1 VERREEE
8 VAGRLFTPGDYAMSS
23 NLGDIIII
31 IADSIPLSDDHS
43 VFHSF
48 ITKEYVSTIVLQEY
62 VWLKTIEPMLKKE
75 GMNDRRVDV
84 VAHFCNF
91 LFGEDATGHIYAKEK
106 LCIISGIPRTS

>member
-1 VERREEE
+1 MCIYDYP
-8 VAGRLFTPGDYAMSS
+8 PGACC
-23 NLGDIIII
+23 
-31 IADSIPLSDDHS
+31 A
-43 VFHSF
+43 
-48 ITKEYVSTIVLQEY
+48 Y

-106 LCIISGIPRTS
+106 LCIISGIPQTC

>member
-48 ITKEYVSTIVLQEY
+48 ITKECVSTIILQE
-62 VWLKTIEPMLKKE
+62 L
-75 GMNDRRVDV
+75 V
-84 VAHFCNF
+84 VRMY
-91 LFGEDATGHIYAKEK
+91 G
-106 LCIISGIPRTS
+106 